1 MIIKF
6 KGIVIGYWCNGF
18 VLNPRPVFRGGF
30 NLDKIMS
37 AEIKIWLGLQY
48 PS

>member
-1 MIIKF
+1 MVLLLAT
-6 KGIVIGYWCNGF
+6 GIVIGYGF
-18 VLNPRPVFRGGF
+18 VLHPRPVFRGGF